1 MKRILVIVLMT
12 AAFACRERGR
22 PDPNIR
28 MATSHDPT
36 AQPAGAEAGG
46 AVPTKVVVP
55 PEVTSAFQG
64 VQISWKDS
72 QAGKGGVIDVPLGG
86 AAAIPGTDLQV
97 RADVFLPAFT
107 MNAAEITST
116 GTAPENPAARI
127 AVLQGEKEVFGGWI
141 FKRFPEVHPFQ
152 HPRISLALEGGV
164 PRKKA

>member
-1 MKRILVIVLMT
+1 MKRILVILLVT
-12 AAFACRERGR
+12 SAFACRERGR

-28 MATSHDPT
+28 MATSHERT
-36 AQPAGAEAGG
+36 AEATQAEAGG
-46 AVPTKVVVP
+46 TVPTKLVVP
-55 PEVTSAFQG
+55 PEVTAAFGG
-64 VQISWKDS
+64 VQIGWKDS
-72 QAGKGGVIDVPLGG
+72 QAGQGGVIDVPLGG

-107 MNAAEITST
+107 MTAEEITST

-127 AVLQGEKEVFGGWI
+127 AVIQGEKEVFAGWI